1 MTKPAYK
8 EKYPHL
14 FEPLV
19 IKRGRNEVVFNNRVM
34 MSPVGIVATG
44 GGADNGRIN
53 IFGVDYWT
61 GIIRGGFSS
70 VALPMEIPPEG
81 GHAGVFNM
89 DPDQVNYMNMH
100 LLQRSVHAYG
110 GKTFAELIH
119 GGRCMVKKGI
129 PLKAAA
135 DSQYQGRPVKGMD
148 ADDMAEVLDLCR
160 EFASQARR
168 SGFDGIMVHFA
179 HGWLFHDFLSPLTNT
194 RTDEFG
200 GSVANRCR
208 FPIMALQAIREV
220 IGDDLII
227 ELRLNGSDEMPGGI
241 TPEDAAQQVLLL
253 QDYVDMIHITC
264 GTRIDVTSRPKMHP
278 TNYFP
283 TEHNAYASAI
293 VKNTPGVHIPIG
305 VVGAIAD
312 PVRAEA
318 LLAESKADYVLM
330 ARAAIAD
337 NEWVNKVKEGRED
350 DIRPCLRCLYC
361 LDHGRRKAKVSG
373 KELAMAD
380 EVSFVRRCVV
390 NPLSMQGASKKL
402 FPAPKRSK
410 KVVVV
415 GGGVAGMNAALCAAD
430 RGHDVTLFEKSDRL
444 GGQALLSDGMWF
456 KKEMKAY
463 HEWLERQVRKHP
475 RIKILLNTAAT
486 PEHISDM
493 DPDAAII
500 AVGAEQIVPPIPGID
515 NALMAFEV
523 FGHEETLGQ
532 RVAIIGGGDIGC
544 ELSIHLSGLGHTCT
558 VIEMTHYQA
567 GNAELTERM
576 SILENMEK
584 AQVTTLLDTQATE
597 ITPQGVRLQNAAGE
611 SFLDCDSV
619 IVCVGTKALAQE
631 RDAFRDVAF
640 DVINIG
646 DCQKASNMQ
655 HAIETGFDAGY
666 IL

>member
-1 MTKPAYK
+1 MSQPAYK
-8 EKYPHL
+8 KKYPHM
-14 FEPLV
+14 FTPLV
-19 IKRGRNEVVFNNRVM
+19 IKRGKNEVVFNNRVM

-53 IFGVDYWT
+53 AFGVDYWT

-89 DPDQVNYMNMH
+89 DPEQVNYMNMH
-100 LLQRSVHAYG
+100 LLQRSVHAYN

-119 GGRCMVKKGI
+119 GGRCMVKEGL

-135 DSQYQGRPVKGMD
+135 DSEYQGRPVKGMD
-148 ADDMAEVLDLCR
+148 RADMEEVLDLCR

-194 RTDEFG
+194 RSDEFG
-200 GSVANRCR
+200 GSVENRCR
-208 FPIMALQAIREV
+208 FPIMVLKAIREV
-220 IGDDLII
+220 IGDDLLI

-283 TEHNAYASAI
+283 TEHNAYASEI
-293 VKNTPGVHIPIG
+293 VKNTPGVRIPIG
-305 VVGAIAD
+305 VVGAISD
-312 PVRAEA
+312 PVRTEQ
-318 LLAESKADYVLM
+318 LLAEGKADYVLM

-337 NEWVNKVKEGRED
+337 NDWVNKVKEGREA
-350 DIRPCLRCLYC
+350 DIRPCLRCLFC

-373 KELAMAD
+373 KELAMAA
-380 EVSFVRRCVV
+380 EVSFDRRCVV
-390 NPLSMQGASKKL
+390 NPLSMQGASKKM
-402 FPAPKRSK
+402 FPPPRRSK
-410 KVVVV
+410 KVAVV
-415 GGGVAGMNAALCAAD
+415 GGGIAGMNAALSAAD
-430 RGHDVTLFEKSDRL
+430 RGHDVTIFEKSDRL
-444 GGQALLSDGMWF
+444 GGQALLSDVMWF

-463 HEWLERQVRKHP
+463 HEWLERQVRQHP
-475 RIKILLNTAAT
+475 RIKIMLNTPAT
-486 PEHISDM
+486 PQLISDLN
-493 DPDAAII
+493 PDAAII
-500 AVGAEQIVPPIPGID
+500 AIGAEQVIPPLAGID
-515 NALMAFEV
+515 KAMMAFDV
-523 FGHEETLGQ
+523 FGHEDKVGQ
-532 RVAIIGGGDIGC
+532 KVAIIGGGDIGC
-544 ELSIHLSGLGHTCT
+544 ELSIHLSGLGHTCSI
-558 VIEMTHYQA
+558 IEMTAFLA

-576 SILENMEK
+576 SILDFVEK
-584 AQVTTLLDTQATE
+584 SQVDTYLNTQATE
-597 ITPQGVRLQNAAGE
+597 ITDEGVWVKNADGTA
-611 SFLDCDSV
+611 LVAADTV
-619 IVCVGTKALAQE
+619 IVCVGTKALRAE
-631 RDAFRDVAF
+631 RDSFSETAF

-646 DCQKASNMQ
+646 DCKKASNMQ